1 MRAKT
6 NVPWNVSWG
15 EQKCSN
21 FKKSCPCQYSVQ
33 PLLSLRGLCKDSF
46 LWNSIVFTPRQRAED
61 PYDIVFVGHYSSRIV
76 FNDTSQQWKLAYGVR
91 KVANMLDKKR
101 PWYIM
106 KVYPA
111 RTSSKR

>member
-46 LWNSIVFTPRQRAED
+46 LWNSIVFTPRQRADD

-76 FNDTSQQWKLAYGVR
+76 FNDTSQQWKLTDAKSFANGLAWAT
-91 KVANMLDKKR
+91 KVSYAIGKHESISLN
-101 PWYIM
+101 
-106 KVYPA
+106 
-111 RTSSKR
+111 